1 MLEIWMCKREDGGF
15 GKPIEEHH
23 YECVE
28 CGFHAFFTRIIEGFK
43 GYEAKRFEEH
53 LRRLGYI

>member
-1 MLEIWMCKREDGGF
+1 MVEIWMCMRPDGGF

-28 CGFHAFFTRIIEGFK
+28 CGFHAVFTKIIERCEGFYSRK
-43 GYEAKRFEEH
+43 FEEN